1 MNDLVVK
8 KVDICGD
15 AIMAAQDKDGQVWA
29 GVRWMCEGLGLS
41 RGQMNNESAK
51 IKEDVVLGEG
61 ARNLVLPTRGG
72 KQEVLC
78 LRHDFVPLWIAK
90 ITVTPFMKENN
101 PELVDKLV
109 QYQLKAKDVLADAF
123 LPKKK
128 EKQDKPKKE
137 SRASVNMTVKTIDTI
152 FSRAGVDPLYI
163 AVEAKRIYAEAGYDI
178 KIPLI
183 TDKETMSKLY
193 DCTSLA
199 EAVGAYSEKGNPHTK
214 VISAILQKLTISENE
229 IVTTPYSRNGHDGV
243 TIQYKPSVLEK
254 VREWLEEN
262 YYPTKIPY
270 TDSRGKQMTCT
281 VVYREV
287 NTTD

>member
-8 KVDICGD
+8 KVDLCGNM
-15 AIMAAQDKDGQVWA
+15 IMAAQDKDGQVWA
-29 GVRWMCEGLGLS
+29 GVKWLCDGLGLS
-41 RGQMNNESAK
+41 EGQTKNERK
-51 IKEDVVLGEG
+51 RLQDDIVLNKGG
-61 ARNLVLPTRGG
+61 RNFVLPTKGG
-72 KQEVLC
+72 EQEVLC

-90 ITVTPFMKENN
+90 ITVTPAMKENS
-101 PELVDKLV
+101 PELVNKLV

-183 TDKETMSKLY
+183 TDKETMSELY

-214 VISAILQKLTISENE
+214 AISAILQKLTILEGE

-270 TDSRGKQMTCT
+270 TDSKGKQTTCT

-287 NTTD
+287 

>member
-1 MNDLVVK
+1 MKKQIVAVGNSEVAVK
-8 KVDICGD
+8 
-15 AIMAAQDKDGQVWA
+15 
-29 GVRWMCEGLGLS
+29 EF
-41 RGQMNNESAK
+41 RGQRVVTFKDIDTVHERPEGTARRNFNTNKNHLIEGEDYFVRNTSEAK
-51 IKEDVVLGEG
+51 WEFGITAPNG
-61 ARNLVLPTRGG
+61 LVL
-72 KQEVLC
+72 
-78 LRHDFVPLWIAK
+78 
-90 ITVTPFMKENN
+90 ITEQGYPMLTKSFTDDLSWKVQRQLVTSYFKKDTSSEKE
-101 PELVDKLV
+101 E
-109 QYQLKAKDVLADAF
+109 
-123 LPKKK
+123 KKSL
-128 EKQDKPKKE
+128 PKKE

-163 AVEAKRIYAEAGYDI
+163 AVEAKRIYTEAGYDI

-214 VISAILQKLTISENE
+214 AISAILQKLTIPESE

-270 TDSRGKQMTCT
+270 TDSKGKQTTCT
-281 VVYREV
+281 VVYREM
-287 NTTD
+287 

>member
-8 KVDICGD
+8 KVDLCGD

-29 GVRWMCEGLGLS
+29 GVRWLCDGLGLS
-41 RGQMNNESAK
+41 EGQ
-51 IKEDVVLGEG
+51 
-61 ARNLVLPTRGG
+61 RNRQLLNIGSDIVISKGISNLILPTKGG

-90 ITVTPFMKENN
+90 ITVTPSMKENN
-101 PELVDKLV
+101 PELVEKLV
-109 QYQLKAKDVLADAF
+109 QYQLKAKDVLAEAF

-152 FSRAGVDPLYI
+152 FSKAGVDPLYI

-214 VISAILQKLTISENE
+214 AISAILQKLTILESE
-229 IVTTPYSRNGHDGV
+229 IATTPYSRNGHDGV

-270 TDSRGKQMTCT
+270 TDSKGKQTMCT
-281 VVYREV
+281 VVYR
-287 NTTD
+287 DM

>member
-1 MNDLVVK
+1 MKNRIVAVGNSEVAVKEFKGQRVVTFKDIDTVHERPEGTAKRNFSENRQRFVYGEDFFLLKPSDVEKYDLCTFEIPNRGLTVMTESGYLMLVK
-8 KVDICGD
+8 SLMDDLSWKV
-15 AIMAAQDKDGQVWA
+15 QRQLVSSYFKKDSSS
-29 GVRWMCEGLGLS
+29 E
-41 RGQMNNESAK
+41 
-51 IKEDVVLGEG
+51 KEE
-61 ARNLVLPTRGG
+61 
-72 KQEVLC
+72 
-78 LRHDFVPLWIAK
+78 
-90 ITVTPFMKENN
+90 
-101 PELVDKLV
+101 
-109 QYQLKAKDVLADAF
+109 
-123 LPKKK
+123 KKSL
-128 EKQDKPKKE
+128 PKKE

-163 AVEAKRIYAEAGYDI
+163 AVEAKRIYTEAGYDI

-183 TDKETMSKLY
+183 TDKETMSELY

-214 VISAILQKLTISENE
+214 AISAILQKLTILESE

-270 TDSRGKQMTCT
+270 TDSKGKQMTCT
-281 VVYREV
+281 VVYREM
-287 NTTD
+287 

>member
-1 MNDLVVK
+1 MKKQIVAVGNSEVAVK
-8 KVDICGD
+8 
-15 AIMAAQDKDGQVWA
+15 
-29 GVRWMCEGLGLS
+29 EF
-41 RGQMNNESAK
+41 RGQRVVTFKDIDTVHERPEGTARRNFNTNKNHLIEGEDYFVRNTSEAK
-51 IKEDVVLGEG
+51 WEFGITAPNG
-61 ARNLVLPTRGG
+61 LVL
-72 KQEVLC
+72 
-78 LRHDFVPLWIAK
+78 
-90 ITVTPFMKENN
+90 ITEQGYPMLTKSFTDDLSWKVQRQLVTSYFKKDTSSEKE
-101 PELVDKLV
+101 E
-109 QYQLKAKDVLADAF
+109 
-123 LPKKK
+123 KKSL
-128 EKQDKPKKE
+128 PKKE

-163 AVEAKRIYAEAGYDI
+163 AVEAKRIYTEAGYDI
-178 KIPLI
+178 KTPLI

-214 VISAILQKLTISENE
+214 AISAILQKLTIPESE

-270 TDSRGKQMTCT
+270 TDSKGKQTTCT
-281 VVYREV
+281 VVYREM
-287 NTTD
+287 

>member
-1 MNDLVVK
+1 MKNRIVAVGNSEVAVKEFKGQRVVTFK
-8 KVDICGD
+8 DIDTVHERPEGTARRNFNTNKNHLIEGED
-15 AIMAAQDKDGQVWA
+15 YF
-29 GVRWMCEGLGLS
+29 VRNSSE
-41 RGQMNNESAK
+41 AK
-51 IKEDVVLGEG
+51 WEFGITAPNG
-61 ARNLVLPTRGG
+61 LVL
-72 KQEVLC
+72 
-78 LRHDFVPLWIAK
+78 
-90 ITVTPFMKENN
+90 ITEQGYPMLTKSFTDDLSWKVQRQLVTSYFK
-101 PELVDKLV
+101 
-109 QYQLKAKDVLADAF
+109 KDTSS
-123 LPKKK
+123 KRE

-178 KIPLI
+178 RIPLL

-199 EAVGAYSEKGNPHTK
+199 ETVGAYSEKGNPHTK
-214 VISAILQKLTISENE
+214 AISAILQKLTILESE

-270 TDSRGKQMTCT
+270 TDSKGKQTTCT

-287 NTTD
+287 

>member
-1 MNDLVVK
+1 MKNRIVAVGNSEAAVKEFKGQRVVTFKDIDTVHERPEGTAKRNFSENRQRFVYGEDFFLLKPSDVEKYDLCTFEIPNRGLTVMTESGYLMLVK
-8 KVDICGD
+8 SLMDDLSWKV
-15 AIMAAQDKDGQVWA
+15 QRQLVSSYFKKDSSS
-29 GVRWMCEGLGLS
+29 E
-41 RGQMNNESAK
+41 
-51 IKEDVVLGEG
+51 KEE
-61 ARNLVLPTRGG
+61 
-72 KQEVLC
+72 
-78 LRHDFVPLWIAK
+78 
-90 ITVTPFMKENN
+90 
-101 PELVDKLV
+101 
-109 QYQLKAKDVLADAF
+109 
-123 LPKKK
+123 KKSL
-128 EKQDKPKKE
+128 PKKE

-183 TDKETMSKLY
+183 TDKETMSELY

-214 VISAILQKLTISENE
+214 AISAILQKLTILESE

-270 TDSRGKQMTCT
+270 TDSKGKQMTCT
-281 VVYREV
+281 VVYREM
-287 NTTD
+287 

>member
-1 MNDLVVK
+1 MNEIKIFEK
-8 KVDICGD
+8 KELGFKARTILNPDGSISVSAEDT
-15 AIMAAQDKDGQVWA
+15 AIGFGWTQTQTKNGKEYTS
-29 GVRWMCEGLGLS
+29 VRWERMNGFSAECGFPHEWGKDEYVPESLFYMLGFKAGNDRALKYQ
-41 RGQMNNESAK
+41 RWLAIE
-51 IKEDVVLGEG
+51 
-61 ARNLVLPTRGG
+61 VLPS
-72 KQEVLC
+72 
-78 LRHDFVPLWIAK
+78 LRKNGSYEMP
-90 ITVTPFMKENN
+90 KE
-101 PELVDKLV
+101 EKKDKLN
-109 QYQLKAKDVLADAF
+109 
-123 LPKKK
+123 
-128 EKQDKPKKE
+128 KE

-214 VISAILQKLTISENE
+214 AISAILQKLTILESE

-254 VREWLEEN
+254 VREWLEAN

-270 TDSRGKQMTCT
+270 TDSKGKQTICT
-281 VVYREV
+281 VVYR
-287 NTTD
+287 DM

>member
-8 KVDICGD
+8 KVDLCGD
-15 AIMAAQDKDGQVWA
+15 MIMAAQDKDGQVWA
-29 GVRWMCEGLGLS
+29 GVKWLCEGLGLTK
-41 RGQMNNESAK
+41 GQMQNERVK
-51 IKEDVVLGEG
+51 IQEDVVLKEGE
-61 ARNLVLPTRGG
+61 RNFVLPTKGG

-78 LRHDFVPLWIAK
+78 LRHDFIPLWIAK
-90 ITVTPFMKENN
+90 ITVTPAMKENN
-101 PELVDKLV
+101 PELVNKLM
-109 QYQLKAKDVLADAF
+109 QYQLKAKDVLAEAF

-183 TDKETMSKLY
+183 ADKETMLKLY

-214 VISAILQKLTISENE
+214 AISAILQKLTILESE

-254 VREWLEEN
+254 VREWTEVN

-270 TDSRGKQMTCT
+270 TDSKGKQTMCT
-281 VVYREV
+281 VVYREM
-287 NTTD
+287 

>member
-1 MNDLVVK
+1 MKNRIVAVGNSEVAVKEFKGQRVVTFKDIDTVHERPEGTAKRNFSENRQRFVYGEDFFLLKPSDVEKYDLCTFEIPNRGLTVMTESGYLMLVK
-8 KVDICGD
+8 SLMDDLSWKV
-15 AIMAAQDKDGQVWA
+15 QRQLVSSYFKKDTSS
-29 GVRWMCEGLGLS
+29 E
-41 RGQMNNESAK
+41 
-51 IKEDVVLGEG
+51 KEE
-61 ARNLVLPTRGG
+61 
-72 KQEVLC
+72 
-78 LRHDFVPLWIAK
+78 
-90 ITVTPFMKENN
+90 
-101 PELVDKLV
+101 
-109 QYQLKAKDVLADAF
+109 
-123 LPKKK
+123 KKSL
-128 EKQDKPKKE
+128 PKKE

-183 TDKETMSKLY
+183 TDKETMSELY

-214 VISAILQKLTISENE
+214 AISAILQKLTILESE

-254 VREWLEEN
+254 AREWLEEN

-270 TDSRGKQMTCT
+270 TDSKGKQTTCT
-281 VVYREV
+281 VIYREV
-287 NTTD
+287 

>member
-1 MNDLVVK
+1 MKNRIVAVGNSEVAVKEFKGQRVVTFKDIDTVHERPEGTAKRNFSENRQRFVYGEDFFLLKPSDVEKYDLCTFEIPNRGLTVMTESGYLMLVK
-8 KVDICGD
+8 SLMDDLSWKV
-15 AIMAAQDKDGQVWA
+15 QRQLVSSYFKKDSSS
-29 GVRWMCEGLGLS
+29 E
-41 RGQMNNESAK
+41 
-51 IKEDVVLGEG
+51 KEE
-61 ARNLVLPTRGG
+61 
-72 KQEVLC
+72 
-78 LRHDFVPLWIAK
+78 
-90 ITVTPFMKENN
+90 
-101 PELVDKLV
+101 
-109 QYQLKAKDVLADAF
+109 
-123 LPKKK
+123 KKSL
-128 EKQDKPKKE
+128 PKKE

-183 TDKETMSKLY
+183 TDKETMSELY

-214 VISAILQKLTISENE
+214 AISAILQKLTILESE

-270 TDSRGKQMTCT
+270 TDSKGKQMTCT
-281 VVYREV
+281 VVYREL
-287 NTTD
+287 

>member
-8 KVDICGD
+8 NVPFCGTELL
-15 AIMAAQDKDGQVWA
+15 AVQERGNGKIYAGINLLLAGLGFNEYQTRYRREKWLEDKSLSK
-29 GVRWMCEGLGLS
+29 GVRKFSHPSDKGGMQEAYCINITKLPLALAKLEITPKMEKEMPEL
-41 RGQMNNESAK
+41 SAK
-51 IKEDVVLGEG
+51 LEE
-61 ARNLVLPTRGG
+61 
-72 KQEVLC
+72 
-78 LRHDFVPLWIAK
+78 
-90 ITVTPFMKENN
+90 
-101 PELVDKLV
+101 
-109 QYQLKAKDVLADAF
+109 YQDRCADVLAEAF
-123 LPKKK
+123 LPKK

-214 VISAILQKLTISENE
+214 AISAILQKLTILESE

-270 TDSRGKQMTCT
+270 TDSKGKQTICT
-281 VVYREV
+281 VVYR
-287 NTTD
+287 DM

>member
-8 KVDICGD
+8 KVDLCGD
-15 AIMAAQDKDGQVWA
+15 LIMAAQDEDGQIWA
-29 GVRWMCEGLGLS
+29 GVKWLCDGLGLS
-41 RGQMNNESAK
+41 EGQGKSERKKLQEDFVLSEGTKFHPLGRGNANK
-51 IKEDVVLGEG
+51 
-61 ARNLVLPTRGG
+61 
-72 KQEVLC
+72 EVLC
-78 LRHDFVPLWIAK
+78 LRYDFVPLWIAK
-90 ITVTPFMKENN
+90 ITVTPSMKENN
-101 PELVDKLV
+101 PELVEKLM
-109 QYQLKAKDVLADAF
+109 QYQLKAKDVLAEAF
-123 LPKKK
+123 LPQKKG
-128 EKQDKPKKE
+128 KQDKPKKE

-178 KIPLI
+178 RIPLI
-183 TDKETMSKLY
+183 TDKETMSELY

-214 VISAILQKLTISENE
+214 AISAILQKLTILESE

-243 TIQYKPSVLEK
+243 TIQYKPSVLVK

-270 TDSRGKQMTCT
+270 TDSKGKQTMCT
-281 VVYREV
+281 VVYREM
-287 NTTD
+287 

>member
-1 MNDLVVK
+1 MKKQIVVVGNSAVAVK
-8 KVDICGD
+8 
-15 AIMAAQDKDGQVWA
+15 
-29 GVRWMCEGLGLS
+29 EF
-41 RGQMNNESAK
+41 RGQRVVTFKDIDTVHERPEGTARRNFNTNKNHLIEGEDYFVRNSSEAK
-51 IKEDVVLGEG
+51 QELGITAPNG
-61 ARNLVLPTRGG
+61 LVL
-72 KQEVLC
+72 
-78 LRHDFVPLWIAK
+78 
-90 ITVTPFMKENN
+90 ITEQGYPMLTKSFTDDLSWKVQRQLVASYFKKATSSNKE
-101 PELVDKLV
+101 EKKDKL
-109 QYQLKAKDVLADAF
+109 
-123 LPKKK
+123 
-128 EKQDKPKKE
+128 KKE

-183 TDKETMSKLY
+183 TDKETMSELY

-214 VISAILQKLTISENE
+214 AISAILQKLIILEGE

-270 TDSRGKQMTCT
+270 TDSKGKQTTCT

-287 NTTD
+287 

>member
-1 MNDLVVK
+1 MWRDCWIVL
-8 KVDICGD
+8 
-15 AIMAAQDKDGQVWA
+15 
-29 GVRWMCEGLGLS
+29 LS
-41 RGQMNNESAK
+41 RP
-51 IKEDVVLGEG
+51 
-61 ARNLVLPTRGG
+61 ARA
-72 KQEVLC
+72 
-78 LRHDFVPLWIAK
+78 LWIE
-90 ITVTPFMKENN
+90 IYEMPKE
-101 PELVDKLV
+101 EKKDKL
-109 QYQLKAKDVLADAF
+109 
-123 LPKKK
+123 
-128 EKQDKPKKE
+128 KKE

-183 TDKETMSKLY
+183 TDKETMSELY

-214 VISAILQKLTISENE
+214 AISAILQKLTILESE

-243 TIQYKPSVLEK
+243 TIQYKPSVLVK

-270 TDSRGKQMTCT
+270 TDSKGKQTMCT
-281 VVYREV
+281 VVYREM
-287 NTTD
+287 

>member
-8 KVDICGD
+8 KVDLCGD

-29 GVRWMCEGLGLS
+29 GVRWLCEGLGLS

-51 IKEDVVLGEG
+51 IKEDVVLGKG

-90 ITVTPFMKENN
+90 ITVTPSMKENN
-101 PELVDKLV
+101 PELVEKLV
-109 QYQLKAKDVLADAF
+109 QYQLKAKDVLAEAF

-128 EKQDKPKKE
+128 EKQDKSKKE

-183 TDKETMSKLY
+183 TDKETMSELY

-199 EAVGAYSEKGNPHTK
+199 EAVGAYSKKGNPHTK
-214 VISAILQKLTISENE
+214 AISAILQKLTILESE

-262 YYPTKIPY
+262 YYPTKIP
-270 TDSRGKQMTCT
+270 
-281 VVYREV
+281 
-287 NTTD
+287 

>member
-1 MNDLVVK
+1 MNEIKISEK
-8 KVDICGD
+8 KELGFKARTILNPDGSISVNAEDTAVGYGWTQEKKGKLYIRWETLNGYCKELGFSQEVGKGD
-15 AIMAAQDKDGQVWA
+15 YIPESLFYMLGFKA
-29 GVRWMCEGLGLS
+29 GNDRALKYQQWLAME
-41 RGQMNNESAK
+41 
-51 IKEDVVLGEG
+51 
-61 ARNLVLPTRGG
+61 VLPS
-72 KQEVLC
+72 
-78 LRHDFVPLWIAK
+78 LRKNGSYEMP
-90 ITVTPFMKENN
+90 KE
-101 PELVDKLV
+101 E
-109 QYQLKAKDVLADAF
+109 
-123 LPKKK
+123 KK
-128 EKQDKPKKE
+128 DKPKKE

-214 VISAILQKLTISENE
+214 AISAILQKLTILESE

-254 VREWLEEN
+254 IREWLEEN

-270 TDSRGKQMTCT
+270 TDSKGKQTMCT
-281 VVYREV
+281 VVYR
-287 NTTD
+287 DM

>member
-8 KVDICGD
+8 KVDLCGD

-29 GVRWMCEGLGLS
+29 GVRWLCDGLGLS
-41 RGQMNNESAK
+41 EGQ
-51 IKEDVVLGEG
+51 
-61 ARNLVLPTRGG
+61 RNRQLLNIGSDIVISKGISNLILPTKGG

-90 ITVTPFMKENN
+90 ITVTPSMKENN
-101 PELVDKLV
+101 PELVEKLV
-109 QYQLKAKDVLADAF
+109 QYQLKAKDVLAEAF

-214 VISAILQKLTISENE
+214 AISAILQKLTILESE
-229 IVTTPYSRNGHDGV
+229 IATTPYSRNGHDGV

-270 TDSRGKQMTCT
+270 TDSKGKQTMCT
-281 VVYREV
+281 VVYR
-287 NTTD
+287 DM

>member
-1 MNDLVVK
+1 MNEIKIFEK
-8 KVDICGD
+8 KELGFKARTILNPDGSISVSAEDT
-15 AIMAAQDKDGQVWA
+15 AIGFGWTQTQTKNGKEYTS
-29 GVRWMCEGLGLS
+29 VRWERMNGFSAECGFPHEWGKDEYVPESLFYMLGFKAGNDRALKYQ
-41 RGQMNNESAK
+41 RWLAIE
-51 IKEDVVLGEG
+51 
-61 ARNLVLPTRGG
+61 VLPS
-72 KQEVLC
+72 
-78 LRHDFVPLWIAK
+78 LRKNGSYEMP
-90 ITVTPFMKENN
+90 KE
-101 PELVDKLV
+101 EKKDKLN
-109 QYQLKAKDVLADAF
+109 
-123 LPKKK
+123 
-128 EKQDKPKKE
+128 KE

-214 VISAILQKLTISENE
+214 AISAILQKLTILESE

-254 VREWLEEN
+254 VREWLEAN

-270 TDSRGKQMTCT
+270 TDSKGKQTMCT
-281 VVYREV
+281 VVYR
-287 NTTD
+287 DM

>member
-1 MNDLVVK
+1 MKNRIVAVGNSEVAVKEFKGQRVVTFKDIDTVHERPEGTAKRNFSENRQRFVYGEDFFLLKPSDVEKYDLCTFEIPNRGLTVMTESGYLMLVK
-8 KVDICGD
+8 SLMDDLSWKV
-15 AIMAAQDKDGQVWA
+15 QRQLVSSYFKKDTSS
-29 GVRWMCEGLGLS
+29 E
-41 RGQMNNESAK
+41 
-51 IKEDVVLGEG
+51 KEE
-61 ARNLVLPTRGG
+61 
-72 KQEVLC
+72 
-78 LRHDFVPLWIAK
+78 
-90 ITVTPFMKENN
+90 
-101 PELVDKLV
+101 
-109 QYQLKAKDVLADAF
+109 
-123 LPKKK
+123 KKSL
-128 EKQDKPKKE
+128 PKKE

-183 TDKETMSKLY
+183 TDKETMSELY

-214 VISAILQKLTISENE
+214 AISAILQKLTILESE

-243 TIQYKPSVLEK
+243 TIQYKPSVLVK

-270 TDSRGKQMTCT
+270 TDSKGKQTMCT
-281 VVYREV
+281 VVYREM
-287 NTTD
+287 

>member
-8 KVDICGD
+8 NVPFCGTELL
-15 AIMAAQDKDGQVWA
+15 AVQERGNGKIFAGINLLLAGLGFNEYQTRYRREKWLEDKSLSK
-29 GVRWMCEGLGLS
+29 GVRKFSHPSDKGGMQEAYCIDILKLPLALAKLEITPKMEKDMPEL
-41 RGQMNNESAK
+41 SAK
-51 IKEDVVLGEG
+51 LEE
-61 ARNLVLPTRGG
+61 
-72 KQEVLC
+72 
-78 LRHDFVPLWIAK
+78 
-90 ITVTPFMKENN
+90 
-101 PELVDKLV
+101 
-109 QYQLKAKDVLADAF
+109 YQDRCADVLAEAF

-183 TDKETMSKLY
+183 TDKETMSELY

-214 VISAILQKLTISENE
+214 AISAILQKLTILEGE

-270 TDSRGKQMTCT
+270 TDSKGKQTTCT

-287 NTTD
+287 

>member
-1 MNDLVVK
+1 MTESGYLMLVKSLMDDLSWKVQRQLVSSYFK
-8 KVDICGD
+8 KDSSS
-15 AIMAAQDKDGQVWA
+15 
-29 GVRWMCEGLGLS
+29 E
-41 RGQMNNESAK
+41 
-51 IKEDVVLGEG
+51 KEE
-61 ARNLVLPTRGG
+61 
-72 KQEVLC
+72 
-78 LRHDFVPLWIAK
+78 
-90 ITVTPFMKENN
+90 
-101 PELVDKLV
+101 
-109 QYQLKAKDVLADAF
+109 
-123 LPKKK
+123 KKSL
-128 EKQDKPKKE
+128 PKKE

-183 TDKETMSKLY
+183 TDKETMSELY

-214 VISAILQKLTISENE
+214 AISAILQKLTILESE

-270 TDSRGKQMTCT
+270 TDSKGKQMTCT
-281 VVYREV
+281 VVYREM
-287 NTTD
+287 

>member
-8 KVDICGD
+8 KVDLCGD

-29 GVRWMCEGLGLS
+29 GVKWLCDGLGLTED
-41 RGQMNNESAK
+41 QMRNERKK
-51 IKEDVVLGEG
+51 ISKDVVLSKGG
-61 ARNLVLPTRGG
+61 SNLTLPTKGG

-90 ITVTPFMKENN
+90 ITVTPSMKENN
-101 PELVDKLV
+101 PEFVDKLV
-109 QYQLKAKDVLADAF
+109 QYQLKAKDVLAEA
-123 LPKKK
+123 LLNKMK
-128 EKQDKPKKE
+128 EKPDKPKKE

-214 VISAILQKLTISENE
+214 AISAVLQKLTIFESE

-270 TDSRGKQMTCT
+270 TDSKGKQTTCT
-281 VVYREV
+281 VVYREM
-287 NTTD
+287 

>member
-1 MNDLVVK
+1 M
-8 KVDICGD
+8 
-15 AIMAAQDKDGQVWA
+15 
-29 GVRWMCEGLGLS
+29 
-41 RGQMNNESAK
+41 
-51 IKEDVVLGEG
+51 
-61 ARNLVLPTRGG
+61 
-72 KQEVLC
+72 
-78 LRHDFVPLWIAK
+78 
-90 ITVTPFMKENN
+90 
-101 PELVDKLV
+101 
-109 QYQLKAKDVLADAF
+109 LAEAF
-123 LPKKK
+123 LSKK

-163 AVEAKRIYAEAGYDI
+163 AVEAKRIYTEAGYDI

-183 TDKETMSKLY
+183 ADKETMSKLY

-214 VISAILQKLTISENE
+214 AISAILQKLTILESE

-254 VREWLEEN
+254 VREWLEVN

-270 TDSRGKQMTCT
+270 TDSKGKQTMCT
-281 VVYREV
+281 VVYREM
-287 NTTD
+287 

>member
-1 MNDLVVK
+1 MKNRIVAVGNSEVAVKEFKGQRVVTFKDIDTVHERPEGTAKRNFSENRQRFVYGEDFFLLKPSDVEKYDLCTFEIPNRGLTVMTESGYLMLVK
-8 KVDICGD
+8 SLMDDLSWKV
-15 AIMAAQDKDGQVWA
+15 QRQLVSSYFKKDSSS
-29 GVRWMCEGLGLS
+29 E
-41 RGQMNNESAK
+41 
-51 IKEDVVLGEG
+51 KEE
-61 ARNLVLPTRGG
+61 
-72 KQEVLC
+72 
-78 LRHDFVPLWIAK
+78 
-90 ITVTPFMKENN
+90 
-101 PELVDKLV
+101 
-109 QYQLKAKDVLADAF
+109 
-123 LPKKK
+123 KKSL
-128 EKQDKPKKE
+128 PKKE

-183 TDKETMSKLY
+183 TDKETMSELY

-214 VISAILQKLTISENE
+214 AISAILQKLTILESE

-270 TDSRGKQMTCT
+270 TDSKGRQTMCT
-281 VVYREV
+281 VVYREM
-287 NTTD
+287 

>member
-8 KVDICGD
+8 KVDLCGD

-29 GVRWMCEGLGLS
+29 GVKWLCDGLGLTED
-41 RGQMNNESAK
+41 QMRNERKK
-51 IKEDVVLGEG
+51 ISKDVVLSKGG
-61 ARNLVLPTRGG
+61 SNLTLPTKGG

-90 ITVTPFMKENN
+90 ITVTPSMKENN

-109 QYQLKAKDVLADAF
+109 QYQLKAKDVLAEAF

-128 EKQDKPKKE
+128 EKPDKPKKE

-214 VISAILQKLTISENE
+214 AISAVLQKLTIFESE

-270 TDSRGKQMTCT
+270 TDSKGKQTTCA
-281 VVYREV
+281 VVYREM
-287 NTTD
+287 

>member
-8 KVDICGD
+8 KVDLCGD
-15 AIMAAQDKDGQVWA
+15 AIMAAQDKDDQVWA
-29 GVRWMCEGLGLS
+29 GVRWLCEGLGLS

-51 IKEDVVLGEG
+51 IKEDVVLGKG

-90 ITVTPFMKENN
+90 ITVTPSMKENN

-178 KIPLI
+178 RIPLL
-183 TDKETMSKLY
+183 TDKETMSKLN

-214 VISAILQKLTISENE
+214 AISEILQKLTILESE

-254 VREWLEEN
+254 VRKWLEEN

-270 TDSRGKQMTCT
+270 TDSKGRQTTCT

-287 NTTD
+287 

>member
-1 MNDLVVK
+1 MKNRIVAVGNSEVAVKEFKGQRVVTFKDIDTVHERPEGTAKRNFSENRQRFVYGEDFFLLKPSDVEKYDLCTFEIPNRGLTVMTESGYLMLVK
-8 KVDICGD
+8 SLMDDLSWKV
-15 AIMAAQDKDGQVWA
+15 QRQLVSSYFKKDSSS
-29 GVRWMCEGLGLS
+29 E
-41 RGQMNNESAK
+41 
-51 IKEDVVLGEG
+51 KEE
-61 ARNLVLPTRGG
+61 
-72 KQEVLC
+72 
-78 LRHDFVPLWIAK
+78 
-90 ITVTPFMKENN
+90 
-101 PELVDKLV
+101 
-109 QYQLKAKDVLADAF
+109 
-123 LPKKK
+123 KKSL
-128 EKQDKPKKE
+128 PKKE

-183 TDKETMSKLY
+183 TDKETMSELY

-214 VISAILQKLTISENE
+214 AISAILQKLTILESE
-229 IVTTPYSRNGHDGV
+229 IVTTPYSRNSHDGV

-270 TDSRGKQMTCT
+270 TDSKGKQMTCT
-281 VVYREV
+281 VVYREM
-287 NTTD
+287 

>member
-1 MNDLVVK
+1 MNDLIVK
-8 KVDICGD
+8 EVGFFGD
-15 AIMAAQDKDGQVWA
+15 TLMAAQDSNGNIWA
-29 GVRWMCEGLGLS
+29 GVKWFCDGLGLTE
-41 RGQMNNESAK
+41 GQTRNERLK
-51 IKEDVVLGEG
+51 IQEDLALRQGG
-61 ARNLVLPTRGG
+61 RKIALPTNGG
-72 KQEVLC
+72 TQETLC
-78 LRHDFVPLWIAK
+78 LKLEFLPLWLAK
-90 ITVTPFMKENN
+90 ITLTPTMRREN
-101 PELVDKLV
+101 PDSVEKLV

-128 EKQDKPKKE
+128 EKPDKPKKE

-214 VISAILQKLTISENE
+214 AISAILQKLTILESE

-254 VREWLEEN
+254 VREWLEAN

-270 TDSRGKQMTCT
+270 TDSKGKQTMCT
-281 VVYREV
+281 VVYR
-287 NTTD
+287 DM